1 MVGNNYDQSRGKS
14 FSVYILIFML
24 LLYNIFFNQKV
35 WIEAIPSTSS
45 RLIFAAIWVETSVKM
60 RGFLASNQA
69 KKNSYE

>member
-45 RLIFAAIWVETSVKM
+45 RLIFAAI
-60 RGFLASNQA
+60 
-69 KKNSYE
+69 